1 MILRSLK
8 GNTVNFLLLILICF
22 GVSSIIAAKGI
33 EETKYVGLEY
43 FPFDT
48 NKKLI
53 YETTFG
59 EASSVIKSQGDEY
72 VQELKSDDFIMN
84 QRLNIIDD
92 KYCVIDLQQ
101 EIDVFLFITHSVDVT
116 YNEPA
121 RLISL
126 PLKEYKKWEWTGV
139 EYINDKVD
147 TLFITT
153 EYVGD
158 EIVSTEAGE
167 FNCKKINYV
176 IKKSSG
182 KVTKYYEWRTPG
194 IGLVKFEAD
203 LDPKGFIGTLQGLLG
218 YDEINFTLKR
228 VESINSSKSL
238 N

>member
-1 MILRSLK
+1 MKSLRRNIVIPILAVIISFF
-8 GNTVNFLLLILICF
+8 T
-22 GVSSIIAAKGI
+22 SSVLFANGI
-33 EETKYVGLEY
+33 EKKKSVSKEY
-43 FPFDT
+43 FTLDPNT
-48 NKKLI
+48 KLT

-59 EASSVIKSQGDEY
+59 ETICVTRQDGDEY
-72 VQELKSDDFIMN
+72 VQELKSDDFVMN
-84 QRLNIIDD
+84 QRLNITDD

-121 RLISL
+121 PLVGL
-126 PLKEYKKWEWTGV
+126 PLNQNEKWEWTGI
-139 EYINDKVD
+139 EYVDDNVD

-153 EYVGD
+153 EYAGD
-158 EIVSTEAGE
+158 ETIITTAGE

-203 LDPKGFIGTLQGLLG
+203 LDPKGFIGTLQELLG
-218 YDEINFTLKR
+218 YDEIYFSLKK
-228 VESINSSKSL
+228 VENIN
-238 N
+238 